1 MRRSVPRRSAGTT
14 PHPLPPGAPARAAP
28 APGTLHG
35 MHDRS
40 LATTLAQLA
49 RAVLLTAS
57 AAAFVAALVLIAVA
71 LG

>member
-1 MRRSVPRRSAGTT
+1 
-14 PHPLPPGAPARAAP
+14 
-28 APGTLHG
+28 
-35 MHDRS
+35 MHDRT
-40 LATTLAQLA
+40 LPTTGGQVA